1 MRARDVDRFGGEEVR
16 IELVSGDRLTGVI
29 SLSHCVFNPKE
40 EIIKWKNAE
49 VTFYISFHCG
59 LSRRQVP
66 IHIPIKAISYIE
78 LVRDLT

>member
-1 MRARDVDRFGGEEVR
+1 MRARDVDKFGGKEVR
-16 IELVSGDRLTGVI
+16 IELVSGDRLTGAI

-40 EIIKWKNAE
+40 EIKWKNAE
-49 VTFYISFHCG
+49 VTFYISFCCG

-66 IHIPIKAISYIE
+66 IHIPIKAISNIE

>member
-29 SLSHCVFNPKE
+29 SLAHCVFDPKE
-40 EIIKWKNAE
+40 EIKWKNAE
-49 VTFYISFHCG
+49 VTFYISFRCG
-59 LSRRQVP
+59 LSRREAA
-66 IHIPIKAISYIE
+66 IHIPIKAISNIE